1 VNNNFDYALLDDI
14 NFAGK
19 DLSSSSFHT
28 VKLDGSDMQNT
39 NLKKSN
45 FIQVDFTKIKNKS
58 LAGADL
64 TNTSLAHSNLSDV
77 DLSGAIIMETNFW
90 KADLSGQDFTVVS
103 NSNLSEP
110 RENESITNDAP
121 RVSGTIFIE
130 ANLSNSNFEGV
141 DLRPDVIGDYII
153 KNKAYLKNLDGQELL
168 DNLFPTHQNSNIH
181 IISKEVRGNDLVVS
195 FIVYS
200 NLNTANLENANF
212 KNANL
217 WFVNFYSADL
227 TNANLSG
234 ADLRNAWFGDANL
247 SYANLEGANLE
258 GANLEGAI
266 LDNAIFTGANLKCI
280 NHPICESD

>member
-1 VNNNFDYALLDDI
+1 
-14 NFAGK
+14 
-19 DLSSSSFHT
+19 
-28 VKLDGSDMQNT
+28 M
-39 NLKKSN
+39 
-45 FIQVDFTKIKNKS
+45 
-58 LAGADL
+58 

-77 DLSGAIIMETNFW
+77 DLSGVILMETNFW

-103 NSNLSEP
+103 NSNLGDL
-110 RENESITNDAP
+110 RENESITNSAP

-141 DLRPDVIGDYII
+141 NLRPDVIGDYII

-217 WFVNFYSADL
+217 WFVNFYLANL
-227 TNANLSG
+227 TNADLSG
-234 ADLRNAWFGDANL
+234 ADLSKAYLVDADL
-247 SYANLEGANLE
+247 SYANLEGANLD
-258 GANLEGAI
+258 GAI
-266 LDNAIFTGANLKCI
+266 LDNAIITGANLKCI